1 MQNKKYTLG
10 AWAAF
15 VAGLTFG
22 INSIVVKF
30 ATNVGLHTFELLAYQ
45 MIIPL
50 IYFAIRSIFKKDN
63 QVDTNKKSIGKNIYN
78 WIAGVSVVMTSLF
91 YYIAIQE
98 MDPSLASIGLFQYPW
113 LFILFGY
120 LIYGLK
126 IRKIQ
131 LMAIS
136 VLWVGSMLLVSSS
149 IQEITFLGSLT
160 GILAGISFAAY
171 LFSLRY
177 VSHHKYTKPF
187 VFLIATMI
195 ALLIIIFNKS
205 SINILSL
212 EALLFGMI
220 TATLGQII
228 TFELLSFAAK
238 NSRPV
243 IMAALTTVELPVAM
257 VVTWI
262 IWGPFP
268 SLIKYIGLIIMVIS
282 VIWLKLDEKAPN
294 KAKLKKAI

>member
-1 MQNKKYTLG
+1 
-10 AWAAF
+10 
-15 VAGLTFG
+15 
-22 INSIVVKF
+22 
-30 ATNVGLHTFELLAYQ
+30 
-45 MIIPL
+45 
-50 IYFAIRSIFKKDN
+50 
-63 QVDTNKKSIGKNIYN
+63 
-78 WIAGVSVVMTSLF
+78 
-91 YYIAIQE
+91 
-98 MDPSLASIGLFQYPW
+98 
-113 LFILFGY
+113 
-120 LIYGLK
+120 
-126 IRKIQ
+126 
-131 LMAIS
+131 
-136 VLWVGSMLLVSSS
+136 MLLVSASL
-149 IQEITFLGSLT
+149 QEITFLGSLT

-195 ALLIIIFNKS
+195 ALLIIIFNRS

-268 SLIKYIGLIIMVIS
+268 SLIKYIGLIIMVVS
-282 VIWLKLDEKAPN
+282 VIWLKLDEKAPK